1 MKMKWL
7 KVALCVPLMLCL
19 LVSLTPT
26 PALGA
31 PGNDKTQGNGQSQ
44 DKKEDKPEEK
54 KDDSHDKVTVCHRGH
69 TLEISRN
76 ALEAHLNH
84 GDTLGPCNVT
94 PSQNR

>member
-19 LVSLTPT
+19 LLSLTPT
-26 PALGA
+26 PASGA

-44 DKKEDKPEEK
+44 DKKDKPEEK
-54 KDDSHDKVTVCHRGH
+54 KNDKVTVCHRGH